1 VDFLFYQNTI
11 YFLAFALVAGIMLA
25 IPNLRKGGFG
35 SQGISSISTKEA
47 VQMANKSAAIF
58 IDIRSAEEYKNGSIT
73 QARNIPI
80 DELEEKTASLSKSKP
95 IILVCN
101 MGRLA
106 QKAATSLKKL
116 NFEEVH
122 VLSGGISAWTQDG
135 LPLKK
140 HTAAAPRKHNR

>member
-1 VDFLFYQNTI
+1 MDFLFYQNTI
-11 YFLAFALVAGIMLA
+11 YFLAFALVSGIMLA
-25 IPNLRKGGFG
+25 LPNVRKGGFG
-35 SQGISSISTKEA
+35 GQSNMLSTKEA

-58 IDIRSAEEYKNGSIT
+58 IDIRSAEEYKNGSIP
-73 QARNIPI
+73 QARNIPM

-122 VLSGGISAWTQDG
+122 VLSGGISAWTPDG

>member
-1 VDFLFYQNTI
+1 MDFLFYQNTI
-11 YFLAFALVAGIMLA
+11 YFLAFALVSGIMLA
-25 IPNLRKGGFG
+25 LPNVRKGGFG
-35 SQGISSISTKEA
+35 GQSNMLSTKEA

-58 IDIRSAEEYKNGSIT
+58 IDIRSAEEYKNGSIP
-73 QARNIPI
+73 QARNIPM

-101 MGRLA
+101 MGRTA
-106 QKAATSLKKL
+106 QKAAVTLKKR

-122 VLSGGISAWTQDG
+122 VLSGGLSAWTQDG

-140 HTAAAPRKHNR
+140 HTATAQRKHNR